1 MLRYDVFGLV
11 GLMSSYYIHY
21 GTLNQQSPIDN
32 GSGGKARRYEYRI
45 PTLKMNYWMTRI
57 QERIWMSRVF
67 SHTTTSDH
75 TVKLFFVQGEK
86 EDAESRRRYAEEALD
101 NVAKVLGVDKFDTL
115 ILSLPGVVLEKDEE
129 DYASDIFPVPEETLR
144 SWVKTWKVRVEPK
157 CS

>member
-1 MLRYDVFGLV
+1 
-11 GLMSSYYIHY
+11 
-21 GTLNQQSPIDN
+21 
-32 GSGGKARRYEYRI
+32 
-45 PTLKMNYWMTRI
+45 
-57 QERIWMSRVF
+57 MSRVF
-67 SHTTTSDH
+67 SHATASDH